1 VDRSLHLK
9 GLVIGLYISK
19 DDVQDLLLINYVY
32 RQVYIR
38 SNSYCQDFYRFV
50 VDEALS
56 LYLLL
61 KHLSIQAISVLL
73 SSLSIIVV
81 VGLIIRSIEAP
92 RPYLYCR
99 CICIHV
105 LRHVC
110 MLLTQ
115 DYFRFRLFVFR
126 TIFRRLIHGSMF
138 IFKD

>member
-9 GLVIGLYISK
+9 GLIIGLYISK

-115 DYFRFRLFVFR
+115 DYFQEVNSRDYFHR
-126 TIFRRLIHGSMF
+126 SMF